1 MSGKTLNDYVRDNS
15 KFLRLADGESFEG
28 TFVAYKVTASTFDPD
43 KETVVYKLKY
53 KDGKETYWQTVSAAV
68 AKAFS
73 KLKGGEAVSIT
84 RKGEGS
90 STRWDIKSPEA
101 TIDVDSDV
109 DEFGADLNTPF

>member
-1 MSGKTLNDYVRDNS
+1 MGKTLNDYVKDNS

-28 TFVAYKVTASTFDPD
+28 TFVAYKVTASTFDPE

-53 KDGKETYWQTVSAAV
+53 KDGKETYWQTASAAV

-73 KLKGGEAVSIT
+73 KFKGGEAVSIT
-84 RKGEGS
+84 RKGDGP

-101 TIDVDSDV
+101 GIDVDSDLAP
-109 DEFGADLNTPF
+109 DEDVPEEWK